1 MISVLKFP
9 RHAQESMAKRGITEI
24 DAEEAVER
32 GEVVMEEVDGRLG
45 LKKYSKLEGKESDL
59 IVIWFVNKPGEKEV
73 VTAYW
78 RRKRRR

>member
-1 MISVLKFP
+1 
-9 RHAQESMAKRGITEI
+9 MAKRGITEI

-59 IVIWFVNKPGEKEV
+59 IVIWFVNKLGEKEV

>member
-1 MISVLKFP
+1 MP
-9 RHAQESMAKRGITEI
+9 RLSMHARKGRRKRGIEEI
-24 DAEEAVER
+24 DVMEALER
-32 GEVVMEEVDGRLG
+32 GEVVMEEVNGRFG

-59 IVIWFVNKPGEKEV
+59 IVIWFSNRSGENEV

>member
-1 MISVLKFP
+1 
-9 RHAQESMAKRGITEI
+9 MAKRGITEI

-32 GEVVMEEVDGRLG
+32 GEAVMEEVDGRLG